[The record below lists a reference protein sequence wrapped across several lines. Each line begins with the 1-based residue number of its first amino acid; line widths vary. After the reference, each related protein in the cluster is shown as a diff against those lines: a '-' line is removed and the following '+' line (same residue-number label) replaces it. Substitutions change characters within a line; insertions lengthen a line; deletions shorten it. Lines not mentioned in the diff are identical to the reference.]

1 MADSSESSSRH
12 SIEDEK
18 ERTRP
23 ERIHSNNGEFD
34 DIVNLPYRTL
44 TSEANMGE
52 YVTEQPS
59 GLQPVVTNKTGKSE
73 RYELVTFTP
82 GDKENPKNW
91 SKAYKWY
98 CTLIVAVTCFAVAFD
113 SAVVTAG
120 IEGPMREF
128 GVSEEVSLLTVTLFV
143 VGFGVGPMAFA
154 PLSEIVGRRKI
165 YAITLLI
172 AVVFIIPCAGKYSS
186 PRMRWFGC

>member
-1 MADSSESSSRH
+1 MTESTESSSRV

-23 ERIHSNNGEFD
+23 ERVHSNNAEYS

-44 TSEANMGE
+44 TAEANMSQF
-52 YVTEQPS
+52 TAEQTG

-82 GDKENPKNW
+82 GDPENPKNW

-98 CTLIVAVTCFAVAFD
+98 CTLIVALTCFAVAFN
-113 SAVVTAG
+113 SAVITAG
-120 IEGPMREF
+120 IEGPMRTF
-128 GVSEEVSLLTVTLFV
+128 GVSEEVSLLAVTLFV

-154 PLSEIVGRRKI
+154 PLSEIIGRRKI
-165 YAITLLI
+165 YASTLLI
-172 AVVFIIPCAGKYSS
+172 AVIFIIPCAGKF
-186 PRMRWFGC
+186 PQRAVVKTFC